1 MVTSLARVLVLAAVM
16 VHARHHFH
24 ANGLHWASSV
34 AESMPAIPLSGSA
47 TIIIRMVSSRMN
59 RFMMGEYRLPG

>member
-24 ANGLHWASSV
+24 AHGLHWA
-34 AESMPAIPLSGSA
+34 
-47 TIIIRMVSSRMN
+47 RFSRRIDARHPVKRKRPDN
-59 RFMMGEYRLPG
+59 KQEGEQSNEPIHDGRV

>member
-24 ANGLHWASSV
+24 AHGLHWA
-34 AESMPAIPLSGSA
+34 
-47 TIIIRMVSSRMN
+47 RFSRRIDARHPVKRKRHDN
-59 RFMMGEYRLPG
+59 PQDGEQSNEPIHDGRV